1 MSKGAGV
8 VMNDWFLTYLNIKLS
23 YLLAGAAGGV
33 VRAFLVGS
41 GFYAAFTSVIAGTLT
56 AVYMTT
62 PIAAVYGKLFG
73 LPMEPNFL
81 HGVAFVVGLTSM
93 LMCEGFVRVA
103 RKWAKEGKLPTGG
116 A

>member
-1 MSKGAGV
+1 MGASN

-23 YLLAGAAGGV
+23 YLLAGAAGGI
-33 VRAFLVGS
+33 VRAFLIGS
-41 GFYAAFTSVIAGTLT
+41 GFYAAFSSVIIGTLT
-56 AVYMTT
+56 AVYMTQ
-62 PIAAVYGKLFG
+62 PVAAVYAKLFG
-73 LPMEPNFL
+73 FPMEPNFL

-103 RKWAKEGKLPTGG
+103 RRWAKEGKLPTGG

>member
-1 MSKGAGV
+1 MGASN
-8 VMNDWFLTYLNIKLS
+8 VMNDWFLAYLNIKLS
-23 YLLAGAAGGV
+23 YLMAGAAGGI
-33 VRAFLVGS
+33 VRAFLIGS
-41 GFYAAFTSVIAGTLT
+41 GIYAAVSSVIIGTLT
-56 AVYMTT
+56 AIYMTS
-62 PIAAVYGKLFG
+62 PVAAVYSKLFG
-73 LPMEPNFL
+73 LPLEPNFA